1 MNVFFFLHRI
11 DTIKIMWTKKETYKM
26 ALRPC
31 TSQLN
36 FQTSRS
42 DRSSSKTLPLPT
54 VEAGPKQDLNW
65 YVTGVMRAT
74 YIYILLWKGENKREG
89 RSGRWEVEGGGGG
102 CGYTESTGG
111 GWDSGDDGSD
121 GVAAATVALEAT
133 AALPTR
139 RERKVTDGGLELDCR
154 RFCVQPAQNS
164 PPA

>member
-54 VEAGPKQDLNW
+54 VEAGPKQDLSW

-89 RSGRWEVEGGGGG
+89 RGGRWEAGAEAVAILKAL
-102 CGYTESTGG
+102 
-111 GWDSGDDGSD
+111 
-121 GVAAATVALEAT
+121 AAAETVVTMVAMVSQQQQWHW
-133 AALPTR
+133 R
-139 RERKVTDGGLELDCR
+139 RPLLCR
-154 RFCVQPAQNS
+154 RGGKEK
-164 PPA
+164 

>member
-26 ALRPC
+26 ALRPY

-89 RSGRWEVEGGGGG
+89 RSGRWEAGAQAVAILKAL
-102 CGYTESTGG
+102 
-111 GWDSGDDGSD
+111 
-121 GVAAATVALEAT
+121 AAAETVVTMVAMVSQQQQWHW
-133 AALPTR
+133 R
-139 RERKVTDGGLELDCR
+139 RPLLCR
-154 RFCVQPAQNS
+154 RGGKEK
-164 PPA
+164 

>member
-54 VEAGPKQDLNW
+54 VEAGPKQDLSW

-89 RSGRWEVEGGGGG
+89 RSGRWEAGAQAVAILKAL
-102 CGYTESTGG
+102 
-111 GWDSGDDGSD
+111 
-121 GVAAATVALEAT
+121 AAAETVVTMVAMVSQQQQWHW
-133 AALPTR
+133 R
-139 RERKVTDGGLELDCR
+139 RPLLCR
-154 RFCVQPAQNS
+154 RGGKEK
-164 PPA
+164 

>member
-89 RSGRWEVEGGGGG
+89 RSGRWEAGAQAVAILKAL
-102 CGYTESTGG
+102 
-111 GWDSGDDGSD
+111 
-121 GVAAATVALEAT
+121 AAAETVVTMVAMVSQQQQWHW
-133 AALPTR
+133 R
-139 RERKVTDGGLELDCR
+139 RPLLCR
-154 RFCVQPAQNS
+154 RGGKEK
-164 PPA
+164 

>member
-89 RSGRWEVEGGGGG
+89 RGGRWEAGAEAVAILKAL
-102 CGYTESTGG
+102 
-111 GWDSGDDGSD
+111 
-121 GVAAATVALEAT
+121 AAAETVVTMVAMVSQQQQWHW
-133 AALPTR
+133 R
-139 RERKVTDGGLELDCR
+139 RPLLCR
-154 RFCVQPAQNS
+154 RGGKEK
-164 PPA
+164 